1 MFPLCAAE
9 RQNLIII
16 MKKQEREIVYN
27 KYNGKCAYCGCE
39 LEKGWHVDHINPI
52 RRNET
57 DYSIERINRYMATPI
72 TRGENNVSNYNP
84 ACRQCNIWKSTYS
97 IEQFRNEVSEQ
108 INRLNTYS
116 ANYRNAKRFGLVK
129 EIIIP
134 VVFYFENVEI
144 MNVKTIEKPM
154 CGVGGEIS

>member
-1 MFPLCAAE
+1 
-9 RQNLIII
+9 